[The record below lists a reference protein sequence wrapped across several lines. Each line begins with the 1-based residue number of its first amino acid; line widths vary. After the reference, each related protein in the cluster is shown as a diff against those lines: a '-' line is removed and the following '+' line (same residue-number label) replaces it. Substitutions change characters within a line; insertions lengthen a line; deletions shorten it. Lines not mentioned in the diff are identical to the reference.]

1 MPIQSNSGVDA
12 IIFKFYE
19 LVSTIIEVGYVYT
32 RAIVPNLP
40 HLYEDETLVEYHDR
54 VNLFTS

>member
-19 LVSTIIEVGYVYT
+19 LVSTRIGYVYT